1 MAAVPLRQNISNMKT
16 KVLTAAIIFFLA
28 ATTAF
33 ATGDKDKTK
42 KKDKSSEKTEMISLT
57 GTVVDK
63 ETGEALAGVLI
74 KIEETETSVY
84 TDFEGNFELVITPGS
99 YNVTTTMIS
108 YKTAK
113 NSFEAKP
120 SGDQVKIRLEN
131 LAGKR

>member
-1 MAAVPLRQNISNMKT
+1 MKT
-16 KVLTAAIIFFLA
+16 KVLTAATVFLLA

-33 ATGDKDKTK
+33 ANGDKDKTK

-74 KIEETETSVY
+74 KLEETETSVY
-84 TDFEGNFELVITPGS
+84 TDFEGNFEFVVAPGS
-99 YNVTTTMIS
+99 YNISTTMIS
-108 YKTAK
+108 YKTA
-113 NSFEAKP
+113 NSSFEARP
-120 SGDQVKIRLEN
+120 SGDQMKIALEN